1 MISWIFECFVFLLSV
16 DVGNYFCNIDIHFL
30 CLDQEEGEE
39 AEAVIQQ
46 MLQGGVLVAGAR
58 EGVIIRIPQTIPGAL
73 EEVMVI
79 FSAVHDRKMS

>member
-1 MISWIFECFVFLLSV
+1 MISWIFECCLLLSV
-16 DVGNYFCNIDIHFL
+16 EVGNYFCNIDIHFL